1 MLPFA
6 EVELFNDV
14 VEDTLEVLPFYD
26 VELDDV
32 ITSPEVRRESP
43 KNAGVYVVGQ
53 VEDQDIIFTVD
64 TGAGTTV
71 LSEKIWEQLSDEV
84 KNRKRKQMKRPLIG
98 PNGKVISSQGK
109 ALVKLKLGPVV
120 LDRYV
125 AVADIID
132 ECLLGADIIL
142 GLKEGQMDLLLSE
155 SKLKWNEMSIP
166 CFNVGDGTERKV
178 LCVEE
183 RIVPSYSE
191 LIIDVKLE
199 NPVVE
204 NRELLIE
211 PYSEFVRRSQ
221 VATASVQLM

>member
-71 LSEKIWEQLSDEV
+71 LSEKYGNSYL
-84 KNRKRKQMKRPLIG
+84 MK
-98 PNGKVISSQGK
+98 
-109 ALVKLKLGPVV
+109 
-120 LDRYV
+120 
-125 AVADIID
+125 
-132 ECLLGADIIL
+132 
-142 GLKEGQMDLLLSE
+142 
-155 SKLKWNEMSIP
+155 
-166 CFNVGDGTERKV
+166 
-178 LCVEE
+178 
-183 RIVPSYSE
+183 
-191 LIIDVKLE
+191 
-199 NPVVE
+199 
-204 NRELLIE
+204 
-211 PYSEFVRRSQ
+211 
-221 VATASVQLM
+221 